1 MKKSLFLI
9 IVTIPILFFYQ
20 NCAEVPLQK
29 DLPGEEPYYGK
40 GQGEICLSGP
50 YANYTVDSFYVVNL
64 NIGFKEDKLV
74 LDSDADGLSDGD
86 ESALGFDPLKR
97 RSSGGILD
105 SLCSSLTGTNS
116 CEVIRPGGCT
126 ETPNM
131 LGLTDCD
138 YRSLNLHSLYS
149 HPQQGLDSDKD
160 GIPDLVE
167 ILRGTNPNI
176 RDETDDTDR
185 DQILNSNEILR
196 GTNPI
201 YSDRNASVLTRV
213 LASIS
218 KTSSTSCAG
227 GEVWKINIDQIP
239 FVRIPEFVDTTD
251 SSNPVGA
258 LSLSHAKNENV
269 ILIYLKL
276 RPQVGQS
283 GNPMIL
289 FKALKI
295 NADIPEFVLDVNQ
308 FVKAGEV
315 EP

>member
-1 MKKSLFLI
+1 M
-9 IVTIPILFFYQ
+9 FFYQ

-29 DLPGEEPYYGK
+29 EMPGEEPYYGK
-40 GQGEICLSGP
+40 GSGEICLRGP
-50 YANYTVDSFYVVNL
+50 YANYTVDAFYVVNL
-64 NIGFKEDKLV
+64 NIGFRDDKLV
-74 LDSDADGLSDGD
+74 LDSDADGLSDED
-86 ESALGFDPLKR
+86 EVVRGFNPVNR

-105 SLCSSLTGTNS
+105 SLCSSLTGTNN
-116 CEVIRPGGCT
+116 CESIRSGGCT

-138 YRSLNLHSLYS
+138 YRALSLHTLYS

-160 GIPDLVE
+160 GIPDIVE

-185 DQILNSNEILR
+185 DQVLNSVEILR

-201 YSDRNASVLTRV
+201 YSDRNASVLTKV
-213 LASIS
+213 IASVS
-218 KTSSTSCAG
+218 KTTTTTCSG
-227 GEVWKINIDQIP
+227 GESWTVHIDQIP
-239 FVRIPEFVDTTD
+239 FVRIPEFSDSTD
-251 SSNPVGA
+251 ASNPVGA

-269 ILIYLKL
+269 VLIYLKL

-283 GNPMIL
+283 GNAQVL
-289 FKALKI
+289 FKGLKI
-295 NADIPEFVLDVNQ
+295 SADVPEFTLDVDQ